1 MISPWLRYGSVAAL
15 AFSSAWGIQALR
27 WDTNV
32 AEIQRDHGAVIDEF
46 IEADRKATQAT
57 LIEQQRL
64 TAERDT
70 ANTKYTD
77 LAAQRAKELQDAE
90 NKINQLERDVAD
102 GTRRLRIRANCP
114 VATPTTG
121 LPQAGADATGTGAG
135 TAELDPIARQAYFEL
150 RRGIE
155 RQEYLLNLCRT
166 RLSNQ

>member
-27 WDTNV
+27 WNADV
-32 AEIQRDHGAVIDEF
+32 AEIQSTHTTTLAERN
-46 IEADRKATQAT
+46 EADRKAADAT

-64 TAERDT
+64 SAERDA

-77 LAAQRAKELQDAE
+77 LAAQRAKEFEDATK
-90 NKINQLERDVAD
+90 KINQLERDVAD

-114 VATPTTG
+114 ANTPAAG
-121 LPQAGADATGTGAG
+121 VPQAGADATGAGAG